1 MDPSDSTLGAPALH
15 PTWTAL
21 GHRLAV
27 TVGAGTALFG
37 LLRHVPLRFACLRG
51 ALAWLA
57 VIALFRVG
65 RALLDWAPLPPEA
78 PLETTDEPQNESPA

>member
-1 MDPSDSTLGAPALH
+1 MEASDSSTGAPALH

-27 TVGAGTALFG
+27 TVGAATALIG

-65 RALLDWAPLPPEA
+65 RALLERAPLPAEE
-78 PLETTDEPQNESPA
+78 PLLAADESPKESSA